1 MKRWTAFLRG
11 INVGGHR
18 VRSQEL
24 CAIVEGL
31 GFEGVAA
38 FRASGNV
45 VLAGAERSEERISAE
60 LEQGLEEALGYAVPV
75 MLRSGEQVRAIAAH
89 QPFDPPLIEQSRGKL
104 QVVLL
109 GEEPPAAA
117 VDALASAAGDV
128 EPLVAEGREVYWLPQ
143 AGVSDSPLG
152 QEAFNRELGRATVR
166 TKATVEA
173 LASRFFDL

>member
-1 MKRWTAFLRG
+1 MASWTAFLRG

-18 VRSQEL
+18 VRSEKL
-24 CAIVEGL
+24 RAIIEDI
-31 GFEGVAA
+31 GFEDVAT

-45 VLAGAERSEERISAE
+45 VFSGPPDEEEGIGTD
-60 LEQGLEEALGYAVPV
+60 LEAGLESALGYAVPV
-75 MLRSGEQVRAIAAH
+75 MLRSEAEVRTIAAA
-89 QPFDPPLIEQSRGKL
+89 QPFDPPLVERSEGKL

-109 GEEPPAAA
+109 REGPSAEA
-117 VDALASAAGDV
+117 VGALASAAGDDELLLAV
-128 EPLVAEGREVYWLPQ
+128 GREIYWLPQ

-173 LASRFFDL
+173 LAARFLG